1 MKKTI
6 TLLILLFCCTL
17 GLWAQEKEISGK
29 ITASDD
35 GQPIPGVSVTV
46 KGTNRGT
53 ATDVNGNFSIRA
65 GAAEILLFRS
75 IGFLPKEVLVG
86 SQLKISVA
94 LASDNQNL
102 SEVVVTAL
110 GIKRSDKS
118 LGYSVQQVKGDALT
132 LTKQQNVLGTL
143 AGKIAGVQVT
153 GSSGSSMGGTQKIKI
168 RGANSLS
175 GTDEPLMVVDGTPI
189 SNQNFSNSTSNGADY
204 GNVGQDINPD
214 DIESVSVLKG
224 PAASALY
231 GLRGQYGVIMIT
243 TKKGKKGPKQLE
255 VLLSSAF
262 SIEKTGNFMPLQNI
276 YGVGNKQEFLTLPN
290 GQKYLDGNDESW
302 GPKMDGTPVR
312 MYYSFYK
319 QDARYG
325 QLTPFVPHPDNIKDL
340 YQTGYNLSNNISV
353 AGGNENSALRFSYN
367 NGYIKGVLPNTWL
380 KRNNFS
386 ANGSLDL
393 TKNLTVAANLNY
405 ANNSGQRPTEGY
417 QGSGTGSVQWFQR
430 NMDMNELR
438 NYKYADGTIMN
449 WNVNPDKASGTIT
462 PDGNRPSDWNNPFF
476 DLYENLNNDSR
487 DRFFG
492 DVSLSYQVL
501 PELKLSAFARSDRFT
516 QNLSQR
522 TAFGGRSLD
531 GYMAGKYQNTENNYE
546 FLGQYTKKWN
556 DISFNG
562 NFGANILTQRYSFL
576 RQETQGGLSSPAYY
590 NIEGSVD
597 RPLVQSY
604 LRRKEVR
611 SVYATASV
619 GYKDTYFLDAT
630 LRNDNSSAL
639 PKGKNS
645 YWYPSVSGSFV
656 FNELLKWDALS
667 FGKVRLGYA
676 IAGSDLAPYQTGYYY
691 EIGNTYKTPDGTTVN
706 TQFVPDQLNNPNVQP
721 AFAHSMEAGIDMR
734 FLKNR
739 VGFEFTYY
747 KQENQRGIIP
757 LTTSGATGYLSYIVN
772 AGKIENKG
780 IELTLT
786 GKPIVSKL
794 FSWDATLNFSR
805 NTSMIKEL
813 YPGVDV
819 YQLDQNIYSKV
830 NIFLNAEVGKPF
842 GNLVGQAYQ
851 RDAKTGKILLD
862 KNNLPMYEANHDFGT
877 VLPKFTGGFVN
888 NFHIGQFDI
897 SAMIDFQSGG
907 KFFSWSKMLAV
918 KSGQAA
924 ETAATN
930 DKGFNV
936 RDAVANGGGVKVN
949 GISSV
954 SGQEVTAYV
963 EARNYYRNILG
974 TQVYEE
980 WLMDA
985 SYVKLREVSVG
996 YNLGK
1001 KMMSKLPFKSAKV
1014 ALIARNPVMIWQKA
1028 PKGLD
1033 PSDLSAGSASISW
1046 IEKGQLPTVRSFGI
1060 NLNLTF

>member
-6 TLLILLFCCTL
+6 TLLILLFYCTL
-17 GLWAQEKEISGK
+17 RLWAQEKEISGK

-35 GQPIPGVSVTV
+35 GQPISGVSVTV
-46 KGTNRGT
+46 KGTSRGT

-65 GAAEILLFRS
+65 GATETLLFRS

-118 LGYSVQQVKGDALT
+118 LGYSVQQVKGDDLT
-132 LTKQQNVLGTL
+132 LTKQQNVIGAL
-143 AGKIAGVQVT
+143 AGKVAGVQVV
-153 GSSGSSMGGTQKIKI
+153 GSSGASMGGTQKIKI
-168 RGANSLS
+168 RGANSLT
-175 GTDEPLMVVDGTPI
+175 GKDQPLMVVDGTPV

-204 GNVGQDINPD
+204 GNLAQDINPE

-231 GLRGQYGVIMIT
+231 GLRGQYGVILIT
-243 TKKGKKGPKQLE
+243 TKKGKKGAKQIDIQLN
-255 VLLSSAF
+255 SAF

-276 YGVGNKQEFLTLPN
+276 YGVGNSQSFLTLAN

-312 MYYSFYK
+312 MYYSFYP

-340 YQTGYNLSNNISV
+340 YETGYNLNNNLSV
-353 AGGNENSALRFSYN
+353 AGGNENSAIRFSYN
-367 NGYIKGVLPNTWL
+367 NGYVNGVLPNTWL
-380 KRNNFS
+380 KKNNLS
-386 ANGSLDL
+386 VNGSLDITKKL
-393 TKNLTVAANLNY
+393 TIGANLNY
-405 ANNSGQRPTEGY
+405 ANNSAQRPTEGY

-430 NMDMNELR
+430 NIDINELR
-438 NYKYADGTIMN
+438 NYKYPDGTILN
-449 WNVNPDKASGTIT
+449 WNVNPNKTTGTIT
-462 PDGNRPSDWNNPFF
+462 NANNKPSDWNNPFF
-476 DLYENLNNDSR
+476 DLYENLNNDNR

-492 DVSLSYQVL
+492 DVNASFQVL
-501 PELKLSAFARSDRFT
+501 PELKLSGFIRSDRFT
-516 QNLSQR
+516 QNLSHQE
-522 TAFGGRSLD
+522 ALGGRNVD
-531 GYMAGKYQNTENNYE
+531 GYWTGKYQNTENNYE
-546 FLGQYTKKWN
+546 FLGQYNKTFGELSVN
-556 DISFNG
+556 ANL
-562 NFGANILTQRYSFL
+562 GANILTQQYSYV
-576 RQETQGGLSSPAYY
+576 RGETQGGLSSPGFYSVEA
-590 NIEGSVD
+590 SVD
-597 RPLVQSY
+597 RPLATSY
-604 LRRKEVR
+604 LRRKQVR
-611 SVYATASV
+611 SMYATTSF
-619 GYKDTYFLDAT
+619 GYKDTYFLEGT
-630 LRNDNSSAL
+630 IRNDNSSAL

-656 FNELLKWDALS
+656 FSELVKWTPLS
-667 FGKVRLGYA
+667 YGKVRMGYA
-676 IAGSDLAPYQTGYYY
+676 IAGSDLAAYQTSYYY
-691 EIGNTYKTPDGTTVN
+691 ETGAVYNNGTTPIN
-706 TQFVPDQLNNPNVQP
+706 TQYVPDQLNNPDVKP
-721 AFAHSMEAGIDMR
+721 SFAHSFEAGIDLR
-734 FLKNR
+734 FIKNR
-739 VGFEFTYY
+739 LGLEFTYY
-747 KQENQRGIIP
+747 KQENQDEIIP
-757 LTTSGATGYLSYIVN
+757 LTVSGATGYSSYLVN

-780 IELTLT
+780 IEVTLT
-786 GKPIVSKL
+786 GKPVVAKR

-805 NTSMIKEL
+805 NRSTIKEL
-813 YPGVDV
+813 YPGIDV
-819 YQLDQNIYSKV
+819 YQLDANVYSKV
-830 NIFLNAEVGKPF
+830 NIYLNAKVGAPF
-842 GNLVGQAYQ
+842 GNLVGQGYR
-851 RDAKTGKILLD
+851 RDAATGKILLD
-862 KNNLPMYEANHDFGT
+862 KDNLPMYEANHDFGS

-924 ETAATN
+924 ETAALN
-930 DKGFNV
+930 DKGNNV
-936 RDAVANGGGVKVN
+936 RDAVTNGGGVKVD

-954 SGQEVTAYV
+954 TGQEVTAYV

-985 SYVKLREVSVG
+985 SYVKLREVSLG

-1001 KMMSKLPFKSAKV
+1001 KMLNKLPFKSVKV

-1046 IEKGQLPTVRSFGI
+1046 IEKGQLPTVRSFGV

>member
-6 TLLILLFCCTL
+6 TLLILLLVFSAAA
-17 GLWAQEKEISGK
+17 WAQEKDISGK
-29 ITASDD
+29 VTGSED

-46 KGTNRGT
+46 KGSNKGT
-53 ATDVNGNFSIRA
+53 STDANGNFSIRA
-65 GAAEILLFRS
+65 AGTETLLFRS
-75 IGFLPKEVLVG
+75 IGFLTKEVPVG
-86 SQLKISVA
+86 NQLKINISLDA
-94 LASDNQNL
+94 DNQSL

-110 GIKRSDKS
+110 GIKRTDKS
-118 LGYSVQQVKGDALT
+118 LGYSVQQVKGDDLT
-132 LTKQQNVLGTL
+132 LTKQQNVIGTL
-143 AGKIAGVQVT
+143 AGKIAGVQVV
-153 GSSGSSMGGTQKIKI
+153 GSSGASMGGTQKIKI
-168 RGANSLS
+168 RGVNSLT
-175 GTDEPLMVVDGTPI
+175 GKDQPLMIVDGTPI
-189 SNQNFSNSTSNGADY
+189 SNQNLSNNTSNGTDY
-204 GNVGQDINPD
+204 GNLAQDINPE

-243 TKKGKKGPKQLE
+243 TKKGKKGPKQIDIQLN
-255 VLLSSAF
+255 SAF
-262 SIEKTGNFMPLQNI
+262 SIEKTGNFMPLQDI
-276 YGVGNKQEFLTLPN
+276 YGVGNSQTFQTLSN

-312 MYYSFYK
+312 MYYSFYP
-319 QDARYG
+319 QDSRYG

-340 YQTGYNLSNNISV
+340 YETGYNVNNNLSV

-367 NGYIKGVLPNTWL
+367 NGYVNGVMPNTWL
-380 KRNNFS
+380 KKNNLS
-386 ANGSLDL
+386 VNGSLDI
-393 TKNLTVAANLNY
+393 TKKLSIGANLNY
-405 ANNSGQRPTEGY
+405 ANNSAQRPTEGY

-430 NMDMNELR
+430 NIDINELR
-438 NYKYADGTIMN
+438 NYKYPDGTILN
-449 WNVNPDKASGTIT
+449 WNVNPNKTTGTIT
-462 PDGNRPSDWNNPFF
+462 NANNKPSDWNNPFF

-492 DVSLSYQVL
+492 DINASFQVL
-501 PELKLSAFARSDRFT
+501 PELKLSGFIRSDRFT
-516 QNLSQR
+516 QNLSHR
-522 TAFGGRSLD
+522 EALGGRNVD
-531 GYMAGKYQNTENNYE
+531 GYWAGKYQNTENNYE
-546 FLGQYTKKWN
+546 FMGQYNK
-556 DISFNG
+556 SFGDLSVNA
-562 NFGANILTQRYSFL
+562 NLGANILTQEYSYQ
-576 RQETQGGLSSPAYY
+576 RGETQGGLSSPGFYSVEA
-590 NIEGSVD
+590 SVD
-597 RPLVQSY
+597 RPLATSY
-604 LRRKEVR
+604 LRRKQVR
-611 SVYATASV
+611 SMYATASL
-619 GYKDTYFLDAT
+619 GYKDIYFLEGT
-630 LRNDNSSAL
+630 VRNDNSSAL
-639 PKGKNS
+639 PKNKNS

-656 FNELLKWDALS
+656 FGELLKWPALS
-667 FGKVRLGYA
+667 YGKVRLGYA
-676 IAGSDLAPYQTGYYY
+676 IAGSDLAAYQTSYFY
-691 EIGNTYKTPDGTTVN
+691 ETGTVYNNGTTPIN
-706 TQFVPDQLNNPNVQP
+706 TQYVPDQLNNPDVKP
-721 AFAHSMEAGIDMR
+721 SFAHSFEAGIDMR

-739 VGFEFTYY
+739 LGLEFTYY
-747 KQENQRGIIP
+747 KQENQDEIIP
-757 LTTSGATGYLSYIVN
+757 LTVSGATGYSSYLVN

-786 GKPIVSKL
+786 GKPVVAKG

-805 NTSMIKEL
+805 NRSTIKEL
-813 YPGVDV
+813 YPGINV
-819 YQLDQNIYSKV
+819 YQLDKNTYSKV
-830 NIFLNAEVGKPF
+830 DIFLNAEVGKPF

-851 RDAKTGKILLD
+851 RDANTGKILLD
-862 KNNLPMYEANHDFGT
+862 KNNLPMYEANHDFGS
-877 VLPKFTGGFVN
+877 VLPKFTGGFMN

-924 ETAATN
+924 ETAALN
-930 DKGFNV
+930 DKGNNV

-954 SGQEVTAYV
+954 TGQEVTAYV

-1001 KMMSKLPFKSAKV
+1001 KMLGKLPFKSVKV

-1046 IEKGQLPTVRSFGI
+1046 IEKGQLPTVRSFGV

>member
-17 GLWAQEKEISGK
+17 SLWAQEKEISGK

-46 KGTNRGT
+46 KGTSRGT

-65 GAAEILLFRS
+65 GAAETLLFRS

-118 LGYSVQQVKGDALT
+118 LGYSVQQVKGDDLT
-132 LTKQQNVLGTL
+132 LTKQQNVIGAL
-143 AGKIAGVQVT
+143 AGKVAGVQVV
-153 GSSGSSMGGTQKIKI
+153 GSSGASMGGTQKIKI
-168 RGANSLS
+168 RGANSLT
-175 GTDEPLMVVDGTPI
+175 GKDQPLMVVDGTPV

-204 GNVGQDINPD
+204 GNLAQDINPE

-231 GLRGQYGVIMIT
+231 GLRGQYGVILIT
-243 TKKGKKGPKQLE
+243 TKKGKKGAKQIDIQLN
-255 VLLSSAF
+255 SAF

-276 YGVGNKQEFLTLPN
+276 YGVGNSQNFLTLNN

-312 MYYSFYK
+312 MYYSFYP

-325 QLTPFVPHPDNIKDL
+325 QLTPFVPHPDNIKNL
-340 YQTGYNLSNNISV
+340 YETGYNLNNNLSV
-353 AGGNENSALRFSYN
+353 AGGNENSAIRFSYN
-367 NGYIKGVLPNTWL
+367 NGYVNGVLPNTWL
-380 KRNNFS
+380 KKNNLS
-386 ANGSLDL
+386 VNGSLDITKKL
-393 TKNLTVAANLNY
+393 TIGANLNY
-405 ANNSGQRPTEGY
+405 ANNSAQRPTEGY

-430 NMDMNELR
+430 NIDINELR
-438 NYKYADGTIMN
+438 NYKYPDGTVLN
-449 WNVNPDKASGTIT
+449 WNVNPNKTTGTIT
-462 PDGNRPSDWNNPFF
+462 NANNKPSDWNNPFF
-476 DLYENLNNDSR
+476 DLYENLNNDNR

-492 DVSLSYQVL
+492 DVNASFQVL
-501 PELKLSAFARSDRFT
+501 PELKLSGFIRSDRFT
-516 QNLSQR
+516 QNLSHR
-522 TAFGGRSLD
+522 EALGGRNVD
-531 GYMAGKYQNTENNYE
+531 GYWTGKYQNTENNYE
-546 FLGQYTKKWN
+546 FLGQYNKTFGELSVN
-556 DISFNG
+556 ANL
-562 NFGANILTQRYSFL
+562 GANILTQQYSYV
-576 RQETQGGLSSPAYY
+576 RGETQGGLSSPGFYSVEA
-590 NIEGSVD
+590 SVD
-597 RPLVQSY
+597 RPLATSY

-611 SVYATASV
+611 SMYATTSF
-619 GYKDTYFLDAT
+619 GYKDTYFLEGT
-630 LRNDNSSAL
+630 IRNDNSSAL

-656 FNELLKWDALS
+656 FSELVKWTPLS
-667 FGKVRLGYA
+667 YGKVRMGYA
-676 IAGSDLAPYQTGYYY
+676 IAGSDLAAYQTSYYY
-691 EIGNTYKTPDGTTVN
+691 ETGAVYNNGTTPIN
-706 TQFVPDQLNNPNVQP
+706 TQYVPDQLNNPDVKP
-721 AFAHSMEAGIDMR
+721 SFAHSFEAGIDLR
-734 FLKNR
+734 FIKNR
-739 VGFEFTYY
+739 LGLEFTYY
-747 KQENQRGIIP
+747 KQENQDEIIP
-757 LTTSGATGYLSYIVN
+757 LTVSGATGYSSYLVN

-780 IELTLT
+780 IEVTLT
-786 GKPIVSKL
+786 GKPVVAKG

-805 NTSMIKEL
+805 NRSTIKEL
-813 YPGVDV
+813 YPGIDV
-819 YQLDQNIYSKV
+819 YQLDANVYSKV
-830 NIFLNAEVGKPF
+830 NIYLNAKVGAPF
-842 GNLVGQAYQ
+842 GNLVGQGYR
-851 RDAKTGKILLD
+851 RDAATGKILLD
-862 KNNLPMYEANHDFGT
+862 KDNLPMYEANHDFGS

-924 ETAATN
+924 ETAALN
-930 DKGFNV
+930 DKGNNV

-954 SGQEVTAYV
+954 TGQEVTAYV

-985 SYVKLREVSVG
+985 SYVKLREVSLG

-1001 KMMSKLPFKSAKV
+1001 KMLNKLPFKSVKV

-1046 IEKGQLPTVRSFGI
+1046 IEKGQLPTVRSFGV

>member
-6 TLLILLFCCTL
+6 TLLILLCCCTL
-17 GLWAQEKEISGK
+17 RLWAQEKEISGK

-46 KGTNRGT
+46 KGTSRGT

-65 GAAEILLFRS
+65 GATETLLFRS

-118 LGYSVQQVKGDALT
+118 LGYSVQQVKGDDLT
-132 LTKQQNVLGTL
+132 LTKQQNVIGAL
-143 AGKIAGVQVT
+143 AGKVAGVQVV
-153 GSSGSSMGGTQKIKI
+153 GSSGASMGGTQKIKI
-168 RGANSLS
+168 RGANSLT
-175 GTDEPLMVVDGTPI
+175 GKDQPLMVVDGTPV

-204 GNVGQDINPD
+204 GNLAQDINPE

-231 GLRGQYGVIMIT
+231 GLRGQYGVILIT
-243 TKKGKKGPKQLE
+243 TKKGKKGAKQIDIQLN
-255 VLLSSAF
+255 SAF

-276 YGVGNKQEFLTLPN
+276 YGVGNSQSFLTLAN

-312 MYYSFYK
+312 MYYSFYP

-340 YQTGYNLSNNISV
+340 YETGYNLNNNLSV
-353 AGGNENSALRFSYN
+353 AGGNENSAIRFSYN
-367 NGYIKGVLPNTWL
+367 NGYVNGVLPNTWL
-380 KRNNFS
+380 KKNNLS
-386 ANGSLDL
+386 VNGSLDITKKL
-393 TKNLTVAANLNY
+393 TIGANLNY
-405 ANNSGQRPTEGY
+405 ANNSAQRPTEGY

-430 NMDMNELR
+430 NIDINELR
-438 NYKYADGTIMN
+438 NYKYPDGTILN
-449 WNVNPDKASGTIT
+449 WNVNPNKTTGTIT
-462 PDGNRPSDWNNPFF
+462 NANNKPSDWNNPFF
-476 DLYENLNNDSR
+476 DLYENLNKDNR

-492 DVSLSYQVL
+492 DVNASFQVL
-501 PELKLSAFARSDRFT
+501 PELKLSGFIRSDRFT
-516 QNLSQR
+516 QNLSHQE
-522 TAFGGRSLD
+522 ALGGRNVD
-531 GYMAGKYQNTENNYE
+531 GYWTGKYQNTENNYE
-546 FLGQYTKKWN
+546 FLGQYNKTFGELSVN
-556 DISFNG
+556 ANL
-562 NFGANILTQRYSFL
+562 GANILTQQYSYV
-576 RQETQGGLSSPAYY
+576 RGETQGGLSSPGFYSVEA
-590 NIEGSVD
+590 SVD
-597 RPLVQSY
+597 RPLATSY

-611 SVYATASV
+611 SMYATTSF
-619 GYKDTYFLDAT
+619 GYKDTYFLEGT
-630 LRNDNSSAL
+630 IRNDNSSAL

-656 FNELLKWDALS
+656 FSELIKWTPLS
-667 FGKVRLGYA
+667 YGKVRMGYA
-676 IAGSDLAPYQTGYYY
+676 IAGSDLAAYQTSYYY
-691 EIGNTYKTPDGTTVN
+691 ETGAVYNNGTTPIN
-706 TQFVPDQLNNPNVQP
+706 TQYVPDQLNNPDVKP
-721 AFAHSMEAGIDMR
+721 SFAHSFEAGVDVR
-734 FLKNR
+734 FIKNR
-739 VGFEFTYY
+739 LGLEFTYY
-747 KQENQRGIIP
+747 KQENQDEIIP
-757 LTTSGATGYLSYIVN
+757 LTVSGATGYSSYLVN

-780 IELTLT
+780 IEVTLT
-786 GKPIVSKL
+786 GKPVVAKR

-805 NTSMIKEL
+805 NRSTIKEL
-813 YPGVDV
+813 YPGIDV
-819 YQLDQNIYSKV
+819 YQLDANVYSKV
-830 NIFLNAEVGKPF
+830 NIYLNAKVGAPF
-842 GNLVGQAYQ
+842 GNLVGQGYK
-851 RDAKTGKILLD
+851 RDAATGKILLD
-862 KNNLPMYEANHDFGT
+862 KDNLPMYEANHDFGS

-924 ETAATN
+924 ETAALN
-930 DKGFNV
+930 DKGNNV

-954 SGQEVTAYV
+954 TGQEVTAYV

-985 SYVKLREVSVG
+985 SYVKLREVSLG

-1001 KMMSKLPFKSAKV
+1001 KMLNKLPFKSVKV
-1014 ALIARNPVMIWQKA
+1014 AFIARNPVMIWQKA

-1046 IEKGQLPTVRSFGI
+1046 IEKGQLPTVRSFGV

>member
-6 TLLILLFCCTL
+6 TLLILLCCCTL
-17 GLWAQEKEISGK
+17 RLWAQEKEISGK

-46 KGTNRGT
+46 KGTSRGT

-65 GAAEILLFRS
+65 GATETLLFRS

-118 LGYSVQQVKGDALT
+118 LGYSVQQVKGDDLT
-132 LTKQQNVLGTL
+132 LTKQQNVIGAL
-143 AGKIAGVQVT
+143 AGKVAGVQVV
-153 GSSGSSMGGTQKIKI
+153 GSSGASMGGTQKIKI
-168 RGANSLS
+168 RGANSLT
-175 GTDEPLMVVDGTPI
+175 GKDQPLMVVDGTPV

-204 GNVGQDINPD
+204 GNLAQDINPE

-231 GLRGQYGVIMIT
+231 GLRGQYGVILIT
-243 TKKGKKGPKQLE
+243 TKKGKKGAKQIDIQLN
-255 VLLSSAF
+255 SAF

-276 YGVGNKQEFLTLPN
+276 YGVGNSQSFLTLAN

-312 MYYSFYK
+312 MYYSFYP

-340 YQTGYNLSNNISV
+340 YETGYNLNNNLSV
-353 AGGNENSALRFSYN
+353 AGGNENSAIRFSYN
-367 NGYIKGVLPNTWL
+367 NGYVNGVLPNTWL
-380 KRNNFS
+380 KKNNLS
-386 ANGSLDL
+386 VNGSLDITKKL
-393 TKNLTVAANLNY
+393 TIGANLNY
-405 ANNSGQRPTEGY
+405 ANNSAQRPTEGY

-430 NMDMNELR
+430 NIDINELR
-438 NYKYADGTIMN
+438 NYKYPDGTILN
-449 WNVNPDKASGTIT
+449 WNVNPNKTTGTIT
-462 PDGNRPSDWNNPFF
+462 NANNKPSDWNNPFF
-476 DLYENLNNDSR
+476 DLYENLNKDNR

-492 DVSLSYQVL
+492 DVNASFQVL
-501 PELKLSAFARSDRFT
+501 PELKLSGFIRSDRFT
-516 QNLSQR
+516 QNLSHQE
-522 TAFGGRSLD
+522 ALGGRNVD
-531 GYMAGKYQNTENNYE
+531 GYWTGKYQNTENNYE
-546 FLGQYTKKWN
+546 FLGQYNKTFGELSVN
-556 DISFNG
+556 ANL
-562 NFGANILTQRYSFL
+562 GANILTQQYSYV
-576 RQETQGGLSSPAYY
+576 RGETQGGLSSPGFYSVEA
-590 NIEGSVD
+590 SVD
-597 RPLVQSY
+597 RPLATSY

-611 SVYATASV
+611 SMYATTSF
-619 GYKDTYFLDAT
+619 GYKDTYFLEGT
-630 LRNDNSSAL
+630 IRNDNSSAL

-656 FNELLKWDALS
+656 FSELIKWTPLS
-667 FGKVRLGYA
+667 YGKVRMGYA
-676 IAGSDLAPYQTGYYY
+676 IAGSDLAAYQTSYYY
-691 EIGNTYKTPDGTTVN
+691 ETGAVYNNGTTPIN
-706 TQFVPDQLNNPNVQP
+706 TQYVPDQLNNPDVKP
-721 AFAHSMEAGIDMR
+721 SFAHSFEAGVDVR
-734 FLKNR
+734 FIKNR
-739 VGFEFTYY
+739 LGLEFTYY
-747 KQENQRGIIP
+747 KQENQDEIIP
-757 LTTSGATGYLSYIVN
+757 LTVSGATGYSSYLVN

-780 IELTLT
+780 IEVTLT
-786 GKPIVSKL
+786 GKPVVAKR

-805 NTSMIKEL
+805 NRSTIKEL
-813 YPGVDV
+813 YPGIDV
-819 YQLDQNIYSKV
+819 YQLDANVYSKV
-830 NIFLNAEVGKPF
+830 NIYLNAKVGAPF
-842 GNLVGQAYQ
+842 GNLVGQGYK
-851 RDAKTGKILLD
+851 RDAATGKILLD
-862 KNNLPMYEANHDFGT
+862 KDNLPMYEANHDFGS

-924 ETAATN
+924 ETAALN
-930 DKGFNV
+930 DKGNNV

-954 SGQEVTAYV
+954 TGQEVTAYV

-985 SYVKLREVSVG
+985 SYVKLREVSLG

-1001 KMMSKLPFKSAKV
+1001 KMLNKLPFKSVKV

-1046 IEKGQLPTVRSFGI
+1046 IEKGQLPTVRSFGV